1 MLAAKSELQGV
12 LYELIGQEVSVRL
25 REQLLSQEM
34 WQQNDMLSREVE
46 EQSNDVCKEKV
57 TIVGK
62 LEEKVTLRDH
72 KVCLLGAYAVHVP
85 LCTLSLSL
93 SLSLHFLIST

>member
-1 MLAAKSELQGV
+1 MLAAKSDLQGI
-12 LYELIGQEVSVRL
+12 LDELIGQEVSVRL

-46 EQSNDVCKEKV
+46 ERSNDVYKEKV

-62 LEEKVTLRDH
+62 LEEK
-72 KVCLLGAYAVHVP
+72 
-85 LCTLSLSL
+85 
-93 SLSLHFLIST
+93 